1 MANKGAPRV
10 IRYET
15 NDSNE
20 GYLYIIVD
28 NQEEEKTFKE
38 ELTFITFIGLKL
50 LPDWDPEQ
58 TSVSMK
64 ENSYKIEA
72 PPKSSTMI
80 LLRSDVEGY
89 SMN

>member
-38 ELTFITFIGLKL
+38 ELTFITFEGLKL
-50 LPDWDPEQ
+50 LPAWDPEQ
-58 TSVSMK
+58 TSV
-64 ENSYKIEA
+64 
-72 PPKSSTMI
+72 
-80 LLRSDVEGY
+80 
-89 SMN
+89 

>member
-1 MANKGAPRV
+1 MANKGAARV

-38 ELTFITFIGLKL
+38 ELTFITFEGLIL
-50 LPDWDPEQ
+50 LPAWDPEQ
-58 TSVSMK
+58 TSV
-64 ENSYKIEA
+64 
-72 PPKSSTMI
+72 
-80 LLRSDVEGY
+80 
-89 SMN
+89 